1 MVKMQIVKKLN
12 KKQGIINS
20 QAGFTLIEAVIGVGL
35 LVIVGVA
42 VLTGVSTAF
51 KASATTD
58 KISNALALAQSQ
70 IEYMQT
76 QPYVCATNGN
86 AAYQRIAGDAAQALS
101 NNYSISSIYLV
112 GGVET
117 EWTSASSDPPI
128 VYAVAIDKNGAVV
141 TSGDTG
147 LQRITIIIHQGNN
160 QNPLT
165 LVAYKVK
172 QTTGVCP

>member
-1 MVKMQIVKKLN
+1 MQIVNKLTKKLR
-12 KKQGIINS
+12 ILRS
-20 QAGFTLIEAVIGVGL
+20 QQGFTLIEALAGTAL

-42 VLTGVSTAF
+42 VLVGVSTAF

-76 QPYVCATNGN
+76 QNYVCATNGN
-86 AAYQRIAGDAAQALS
+86 AAYQRIEGDASQALS
-101 NNYSISSIYLV
+101 NNYSISSIYSV

-117 EWTSASSDPPI
+117 EWPSASSDPPI
-128 VYAVAIDKNGAVV
+128 VYAVAIDKDGAIV
-141 TSGDTG
+141 TTGDTG

-160 QNPLT
+160 PNPLT
-165 LVAYKVK
+165 LIAYKVK
-172 QTTGVCP
+172 PTAEICP